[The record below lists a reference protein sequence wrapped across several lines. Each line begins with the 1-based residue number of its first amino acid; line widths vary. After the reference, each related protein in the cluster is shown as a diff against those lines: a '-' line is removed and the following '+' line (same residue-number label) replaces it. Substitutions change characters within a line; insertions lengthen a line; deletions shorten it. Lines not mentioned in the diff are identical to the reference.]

1 MRYLVLFVA
10 IVAGISLTG
19 CGDKDPFNRQA
30 VPGTVTMDGKPI
42 PLGNIEFVPTEKQS
56 TPLTLEIK
64 DGKFS
69 TSKKNGLSPGKY
81 IVRIQGFD
89 GPMPLSGDVPGE
101 TKGPLP
107 KSIVPDKYGPRS
119 TETTVIQDGD
129 ANELSFVLVK

>member
-30 VPGTVTMDGKPI
+30 VSGTVTMDGKPI
-42 PLGNIEFVPTEKQS
+42 PLGNIEFVPSEKQS
-56 TPLTLEIK
+56 TSLTLEIK
-64 DGKFS
+64 DGKFAAD
-69 TSKKNGLSPGKY
+69 KKNGLAPGKY
-81 IVRIQGFD
+81 VVRIQGFD

-107 KSIVPDKYGPRS
+107 KSIVPDKYGSRS
-119 TETTVIQDGD
+119 TETAVIKDGET
-129 ANELSFVLVK
+129 NEVTFTLVK